1 MIFLSGVYATTQ
13 VNYGEPVKI
22 VSAEI
27 DSPPNVVLDTICT
40 FFQEQPKY
48 EIKNKK
54 IPAGVVTVQAKGGDP
69 LRYIFIINQP
79 SATKC
84 TLIIR
89 GLAGVDYK
97 ARRQDIP
104 ESVFNEM
111 KNTMEGF
118 MHEIKRRVKE
128 RK

>member
-1 MIFLSGVYATTQ
+1 MIFLSGGYATTQ
-13 VNYGEPVKI
+13 VNYGEPVKV

-27 DSPPNVVLDTICT
+27 DSVPDAVFNTICKY
-40 FFQEQPKY
+40 FQEQPKY

-54 IPAGVVTVQAKGGDP
+54 IPAGIVTVQARGAYP
-69 LRYIFIINQP
+69 LRYVFIINQP

-84 TLIIR
+84 ILIIR
-89 GLAGVDYK
+89 GLVGVAYR

-111 KNTMEGF
+111 ENTMEGF
-118 MHEIKRRVKE
+118 MQEIKQRVKE
-128 RK
+128 RR